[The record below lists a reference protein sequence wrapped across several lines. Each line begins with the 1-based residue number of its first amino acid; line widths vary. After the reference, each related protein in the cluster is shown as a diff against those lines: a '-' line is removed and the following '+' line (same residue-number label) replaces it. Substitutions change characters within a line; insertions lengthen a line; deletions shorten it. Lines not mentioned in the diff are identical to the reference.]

1 MQWGQYLEKMRGE
14 GRRRRFLLSPFITF
28 IAGVVITALIAGNIA
43 FLDAEN
49 NKEVAY
55 RTAQV
60 YGTRIESL
68 LDSLFHKTDVLA
80 SVIISD
86 EGVLSEETF
95 IDVAKSLMVGEG
107 IRAIQYQPGG
117 TVQYVYPLKSNENT
131 LNTNIFDSPT
141 RRDDALMAVETK
153 QIELSGP
160 YELKQGGLG
169 MVARDP
175 VYMTSASGQEEFWGF
190 VTIVLD
196 LPQALDPVM
205 LHDLEK
211 DGYRYELL
219 STSSSG
225 DLVRVASSG
234 QLPGDD
240 SVSCQISV
248 SNREWTLTL
257 APNYGWARTPPLVVV
272 IVVGMVISLLLV
284 IVVRLVQAQRLILH
298 KLATTDE
305 LTGLHNRRWFSQEI
319 ASWCADADTTS
330 FAVFFLDLDRFKAV
344 NDTMGHQCGDE
355 LLRKIAAR
363 LIDVCDEGD
372 VLARLGGDEF
382 VVARCG
388 VNREQTQAFAEE
400 LEQTIAQPIV
410 ACDREWTVFVSIGSA
425 LFPDDGTDYEALTHG
440 ADTSMYRQKQAEG
453 AAGRTEL

>member
-1 MQWGQYLEKMRGE
+1 M
-14 GRRRRFLLSPFITF
+14 
-28 IAGVVITALIAGNIA
+28 LIAGNIA

-49 NKEVAY
+49 NKMVAY

-68 LDSLFHKTDVLA
+68 LDSLFHKADVLA

-86 EGVLSEETF
+86 EGVLSEKTF

-117 TVQYVYPLKSNENT
+117 TVQYVYPLKGNENT

-175 VYMTSASGQEEFWGF
+175 VYMTRDNGQEEFWGF
-190 VTIVLD
+190 ATIVLD
-196 LPQALDPVM
+196 LPQALNPVM

-219 STSSSG
+219 STSESG
-225 DLVRVASSG
+225 ELLRVASSE
-234 QLPGDD
+234 QLPSDD
-240 SVSCQISV
+240 AVSCQISV
-248 SNREWTLTL
+248 SGDEWILKL
-257 APNYGWARTPPLVVV
+257 VPSYGWVQTIPLVV
-272 IVVGMVISLLLV
+272 IAAVGIVISLLLAV
-284 IVVRLVQAQRLILH
+284 VVRLVLTRRLILH

-305 LTGLHNRRWFSQEI
+305 LTGLHNRRWFSQKIE
-319 ASWCADADTTS
+319 SWCVAAGKTS
-330 FAVFFLDLDRFKAV
+330 FSVFFLDLDGFKTV

-363 LIDVCDEGD
+363 LVDVCGKND

-382 VVARCG
+382 VVARYG
-388 VNREQTQAFAEE
+388 IDREETRAFAEE
-400 LEQTIAQPIV
+400 LYQAVARPVI
-410 ACDREWTVFVSIGSA
+410 ACDHEWTVVVSIGSA
-425 LFPDDGTDYEALTHG
+425 LFPEDGTSYEALMHV
-440 ADTSMYRQKQAEG
+440 ADKGMYRQKQSEEVACHAEC
-453 AAGRTEL
+453 

>member
-1 MQWGQYLEKMRGE
+1 MEKVRGK
-14 GRRRRFLLSPFITF
+14 GHRRRFLPSPLITVV
-28 IAGVVITALIAGNIA
+28 AGLAVTALLTGMIAH
-43 FLDAEN
+43 LDAEY

-60 YGTRIESL
+60 YGTRIGSL

-117 TVQYVYPLKSNENT
+117 TTQYVYPLEGNEVI
-131 LNTNIFDSPT
+131 LNANVFDNPT
-141 RRDDALMAVETK
+141 RRDDALLAVETK
-153 QIELSGP
+153 QVELSDP
-160 YELKQGGLG
+160 SELKQGGLG
-169 MVARDP
+169 MIARDP
-175 VYMTSASGQEEFWGF
+175 VYMTNDSGQEEFWGF
-190 VTIVLD
+190 ATIVLD
-196 LPQALDPVM
+196 LPQALDPIM

-211 DGYRYELL
+211 DGYRYEL
-219 STSSSG
+219 SSRSNSG
-225 DLVRVASSG
+225 DSVRVASSG

-240 SVSCQISV
+240 SVSYQISV
-248 SNREWTLTL
+248 SNHEWTLKL
-257 APNYGWARTPPLVVV
+257 APSYSWARAIPLVVV
-272 IVVGMVISLLLV
+272 ITVGIVISLLLALV
-284 IVVRLVQAQRLILH
+284 ARLVRARRLILH
-298 KLATTDE
+298 KLAITDE

-319 ASWCADADTTS
+319 TNWCADTGTAS
-330 FAVFFLDLDRFKAV
+330 FAVFFLDLDGFKTV

-388 VNREQTQAFAEE
+388 VNREQAQAFAEE
-400 LEQTIAQPIV
+400 LEQAIARPIT
-410 ACDREWTVFVSIGSA
+410 ACNREWTMLVSIGIA
-425 LFPDDGTDYEALTHG
+425 LFPDDGTDYEALTHV
-440 ADTSMYRQKQAEG
+440 ADTGMYRQKQAEG
-453 AAGRTEL
+453 AVGRTGL